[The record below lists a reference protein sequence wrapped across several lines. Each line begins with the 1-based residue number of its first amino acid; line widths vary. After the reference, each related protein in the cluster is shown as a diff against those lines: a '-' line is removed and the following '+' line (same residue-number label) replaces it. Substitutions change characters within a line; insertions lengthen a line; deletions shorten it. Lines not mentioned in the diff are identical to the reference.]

1 MTKVDINEA
10 IWEVLTVLCSELQ
23 GGGVAPQ
30 IDLRGGDI
38 PILDD
43 RVQLLQVLLKLVRN
57 VLRRD
62 QYILWSWSA

>member
-30 IDLRGGDI
+30 IDLRGG
-38 PILDD
+38 
-43 RVQLLQVLLKLVRN
+43 
-57 VLRRD
+57 
-62 QYILWSWSA
+62 